1 MKKNMRKIT
10 KKITKSIKL
19 WKKYLLIS
27 GSLEEFDM
35 IGIVINDWG
44 TIEINIETII
54 NIEINPK
61 SAFVNNLAE
70 IIIIKNEKPLASI

>member
-1 MKKNMRKIT
+1 
-10 KKITKSIKL
+10 
-19 WKKYLLIS
+19 
-27 GSLEEFDM
+27 M